1 MNEIIIP
8 VKEPPGTLAVV
19 SESLARADIN
29 IEFIEARVV
38 GESGIIVLRV
48 DRYDAALR
56 ILRDAGYRAVTED
69 ALVLDLENRP
79 GALAEVARRW
89 QTPGSA
95 SAACGSLNGL
105 VSEVWWRWSRMI
117 RMPPGGYSRRN
128 AWVGAGLEPAGV
140 FCSQTI

>member
-8 VKEPPGTLAVV
+8 VKEPPGTLAAV
-19 SESLARADIN
+19 SESLARARIN

-79 GALAEVARRW
+79 GALAEVARRLADARIGIRSLRIVERAGDRSLVALVADD
-89 QTPGSA
+89 PD
-95 SAACGSLNGL
+95 AARRILAAER
-105 VSEVWWRWSRMI
+105 V
-117 RMPPGGYSRRN
+117 GG
-128 AWVGAGLEPAGV
+128 GG
-140 FCSQTI
+140 T

>member
-8 VKEPPGTLAVV
+8 VKEPPGTLAAV

-56 ILRDAGYRAVTED
+56 ILMDAGYRAVTED

-79 GALAEVARRW
+79 GALAEVARRLADARIGIRSLRIVE
-89 QTPGSA
+89 QAGDRSLVALVADDPD
-95 SAACGSLNGL
+95 AARRVLAAER
-105 VSEVWWRWSRMI
+105 V
-117 RMPPGGYSRRN
+117 GGG
-128 AWVGAGLEPAGV
+128 GA
-140 FCSQTI
+140 

>member
-8 VKEPPGTLAVV
+8 VKEPPGTLAAV
-19 SESLARADIN
+19 SESLARAQIN

-56 ILRDAGYRAVTED
+56 ILRDSGYRAVTED

-79 GALAEVARRW
+79 GALAEVARRLADAKIGIRSLRFVEHAGDRSLVALVADD
-89 QTPGSA
+89 PD
-95 SAACGSLNGL
+95 AARKVLAEEIVG
-105 VSEVWWRWSRMI
+105 V
-117 RMPPGGYSRRN
+117 GGTD
-128 AWVGAGLEPAGV
+128 P
-140 FCSQTI
+140 

>member
-8 VKEPPGTLAVV
+8 VKEPPGTLAAI

-56 ILRDAGYRAVTED
+56 ILMDAGYRAVTED

-79 GALAEVARRW
+79 GALAEVARRLTDARIGIRSLRIVE
-89 QTPGSA
+89 QAGDRSLVALVADDPD
-95 SAACGSLNGL
+95 AAQRVLAAER
-105 VSEVWWRWSRMI
+105 V
-117 RMPPGGYSRRN
+117 GGG
-128 AWVGAGLEPAGV
+128 GA
-140 FCSQTI
+140 